1 MLGCADEDSAYLS
14 KRMLR
19 VGTSDD
25 ARVSTV
31 VNTPKGRDNRLRSPG
46 RHPLDGPVLIKVHPR
61 RPDRQLCRSHS
72 AGSESPAGVF
82 PTPSFLS
89 M

>member
-1 MLGCADEDSAYLS
+1 MRSFNRYDVPPKSSPTCGLILVHPSRHGYVVLGCADEDSAYLS

-31 VNTPKGRDNRLRSPG
+31 VNMATGRDIRPFSPG
-46 RHPLDGPVLIKVHPR
+46 RHTLDGPVL
-61 RPDRQLCRSHS
+61 
-72 AGSESPAGVF
+72 
-82 PTPSFLS
+82 PTCP
-89 M
+89 